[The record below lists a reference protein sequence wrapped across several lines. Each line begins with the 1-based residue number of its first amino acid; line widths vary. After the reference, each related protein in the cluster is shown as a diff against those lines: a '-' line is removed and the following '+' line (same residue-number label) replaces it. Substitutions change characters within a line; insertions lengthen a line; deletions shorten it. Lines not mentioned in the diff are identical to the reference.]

1 MSVLLETSLGD
12 MVVDL
17 YHEEVP
23 FACENFLKLCKLKRY
38 NDGHFFSVENGFV
51 ARACDRTIP
60 AGPGSSIYELT
71 ARRPPSARETH
82 RNVSHA
88 RRGTISLTGD
98 GTGSEFFV
106 TLAVDQH
113 HLDRAHTPFGLVAE
127 GQSVLDALCALD
139 VRADHRPYRAVR
151 IRHTIIL
158 HDPFPDPVGMPAPP
172 ASPLPS
178 QEPPAGFL
186 ASDDEADGVDEGA
199 ATEAAE
205 RLKAQSSAS
214 VLEIIGDLPDADVAP
229 PDNVL
234 FVCRLNPVTQADDL
248 EIIFSRFGRCKADVV
263 CDPRSGKSLNYAFV
277 EFDNAKQ
284 CEAAYFKMDKALVD
298 DRRIRV
304 DFSQSV
310 SGLWNENR
318 RRVTRGRTGSSG
330 AR

>member
-23 FACENFLKLCKLKRY
+23 LACENFLKLCKLKRY
-38 NDGHFFSVENGFV
+38 NDGHFFSVEKGFV
-51 ARACDRTIP
+51 ARACDGTIP
-60 AGPGSSIYELT
+60 AGRGASIHSLT

-82 RNVSHA
+82 HA
-88 RRGTISLTGD
+88 VTHAPRGTISFTGD
-98 GTGSEFFV
+98 GLCSEFFV
-106 TLAVDQH
+106 TLSPDQR
-113 HLDRAHTPFGLVAE
+113 HLDRLHTPFGVVTE
-127 GQSVLDALCALD
+127 GNSLLDSLSSLD
-139 VRADHRPYRAVR
+139 VRGDHRPYRSIR

-158 HDPFPDPVGMPAPP
+158 HDPFGDPVGLPLPP
-172 ASPLPS
+172 ASPPPLQS
-178 QEPPAGFL
+178 PPAGFL
-186 ASDDEADGVDEGA
+186 ASDDEGGGADDEA
-199 ATEAAE
+199 DARE
-205 RLKAQSSAS
+205 RADALRAKASAR

-263 CDPRSGKSLNYAFV
+263 CDARSGKSLNYAFV
-277 EFDNAKQ
+277 EFETAKE
-284 CEAAYFKMDKALVD
+284 CEKAYFKMDKALVD

-318 RRVTRGRTGSSG
+318 RRTRADNRRGR
-330 AR
+330 